1 MTYSVSAE
9 TQFEVEIETHING
22 EKVRR
27 AVKARQHLA
36 DFVREEMGLTGTHT
50 GCEHGVC
57 GSCSILLDG
66 AVVRGCLVLAPQ
78 ADGKEVETIEG
89 ASERGA
95 LRELQHEF
103 IQRNA
108 AQCGFCTSG
117 MLLTGNELLNQQQ
130 RLSRQEIREFMSGNF
145 CRCTGYEAIIDAV
158 EAVMNH
164 RLTTGGEQS

>member
-1 MTYSVSAE
+1 MTQSVSAQ

-22 EKVRR
+22 DVVRR
-27 AVKARQHLA
+27 SVKARQHLA
-36 DFVREEMGLTGTHT
+36 DFVRDEMGLTGTHT

-66 AVVRGCLVLAPQ
+66 SVVRGCLVLAAQ

-89 ASERGA
+89 ASERGV
-95 LRELQHEF
+95 LRELQQEF

-117 MLLTGNELLNQQQ
+117 MLLTANELLSSQQ

-145 CRCTGYEAIIDAV
+145 CRCTGYEAIIDSV

-164 RLTTGGEQS
+164 RLAGRGDES